1 MQLCYERITQW
12 IWLKLFGNLK
22 MAAGT
27 RYNLRDRGIIF
38 QGATVTQFAEMF
50 NMKRQIVE
58 RRLSGCPKAGIVN
71 GTALYHIKD
80 AAPLLIRVK
89 LTDEMVYET
98 LKRADPKD
106 FPAFTN
112 KMFWEGMGVRRKY
125 EEQVGDLWHSS
136 DVAAVASASF
146 NAIRMSLL
154 LLPDEL
160 TDTAGL
166 NERQRGIVQGII
178 DNALEGCRVALIDEL
193 RKPSRSGPEPSPEEG
208 EI

>member
-1 MQLCYERITQW
+1 MRAKTNMRPQTYSV
-12 IWLKLFGNLK
+12 
-22 MAAGT
+22 A
-27 RYNLRDRGIIF
+27 DRSVIY
-38 QGATVTQFAEMF
+38 QGCTVTQLGEMF
-50 NMKRQIVE
+50 HMKRQIVE
-58 RRLSGCPKAGIVN
+58 RRLASCPKSGTN
-71 GTALYHIKD
+71 SQGTALYQVGD
-80 AAPLLIRVK
+80 AAQYLVRVE

-98 LKRADPKD
+98 LRRADPKD

-125 EEQVGDLWHSS
+125 EEQVGDLWHTS

-146 NAIRMSLL
+146 NAIRMALL

-166 NERQRGIVQGII
+166 NERQRTIVQQIM
-178 DNALEGCRVALIDEL
+178 DQTLEGCRDALVKEL
-193 RKPSRSGPEPSPEEG
+193 RKPNRPGLESPTEDG